1 MSGQKIFPYFDPWIE
16 NSKGHNLFTC
26 HLFCLQQLAC
36 MCVYVHLDSLHDPY
50 CSHKNEVK
58 VSNRCLMWGN
68 CILIPQSLQELI
80 FKELHSAHLIIVTMK
95 VLTRSYIWWSNLDQS
110 IENVK

>member
-1 MSGQKIFPYFDPWIE
+1 
-16 NSKGHNLFTC
+16 
-26 HLFCLQQLAC
+26 

-68 CILIPQSLQELI
+68 CILIPQSLHELI